1 MSNEAKK
8 APTLVEMLELIKR
21 HAEGMESM
29 MVGVGDEGVNYL
41 LADESKAQ
49 ALEAYMSLC
58 APSVIRQ
65 ACEIALDELTGDRVA
80 RALSAITYEAY
91 ERGSKLESVVRNDTD
106 ELFYHVVVTPI
117 TKEDAQKH
125 IERVNKLAADSDA
138 TLINYPAPTHR

>member
-29 MVGVGDEGVNYL
+29 MVGVGDEGVNSL

-49 ALEAYMSLC
+49 ALVVYMSLC

-65 ACEIALDELTGDRVA
+65 ACEIALDELTGDLVA
-80 RALSAITYEAY
+80 RALSALVDKASEC
-91 ERGSKLESVVRNDTD
+91 GSRLESVVGNDTD
-106 ELFYHVVVTPI
+106 DSFYHVVVDPI

-125 IERVNKLAADSDA
+125 IQRANQLAAGNEA
-138 TLINYPAPTHR
+138 TVINFPLPTHH